1 MTKDGHNH
9 PVNHNVFSMKIA
21 VGDSSMILLD
31 IIGHGARERPGL
43 RANDLFVHFVQPV
56 DTDYEH
62 LLVEKKQALKN
73 LIGRKSRNF

>member
-9 PVNHNVFSMKIA
+9 PVNRNVFSMKIA

-62 LLVEKKQALKN
+62 LLVKKKQALKN